1 MIKEKT
7 INPLTVIP
15 DEIVASC
22 EFDVKSGLALAIAPG
37 MLILYNKKMTALNLV
52 KAITTFS
59 ELGAD
64 LTAKLAKACGF
75 CDNCGDIGEGTPASW
90 AEECD
95 LCAELLAIKNDIR
108 VPDYLRDKAGIASN
122 AKLTA
127 KTDGESREII
137 LSEAGY
143 DYDISD
149 VPSELLEGFR
159 LSGVCLGA
167 LDEAL
172 RLERV
177 IDVG

>member
-15 DEIVASC
+15 DEIVATC

-37 MLILYNKKMTALNLV
+37 VLVLHNKKMTAMNLV
-52 KAITTFS
+52 NAITTFS

-75 CDNCGDIGEGTPASW
+75 CDNCGDIGKSTPASW
-90 AEECD
+90 AAECD
-95 LCAELLAIKNDIR
+95 LCAELLDTKYDIR
-108 VPDYLRDKAGIASN
+108 VPDYLREEAGINSK
-122 AKLTA
+122 AKLSA
-127 KTDGESREII
+127 ETDEESGEII

-149 VPSELLEGFR
+149 VPPELLEVFR
-159 LSGVCLGA
+159 LSGVCLGE

-172 RLERV
+172 RLERK

>member
-15 DEIVASC
+15 DEIVATC

-37 MLILYNKKMTALNLV
+37 VLVLRNKKMTAMNLV
-52 KAITTFS
+52 NAITTFS
-59 ELGAD
+59 ALGAD
-64 LTAKLAKACGF
+64 ITAKLAKACGF
-75 CDNCGDIGEGTPASW
+75 CDNCGEIGKGTPANW
-90 AEECD
+90 AAECD
-95 LCAELLAIKNDIR
+95 LCAELLAIKKNIR
-108 VPDYLRDKAGIASN
+108 VPDYLRDEAGITSKV
-122 AKLTA
+122 KLTA
-127 KTDGESREII
+127 KTDAESGKII

-149 VPSELLEGFR
+149 VPPELLEVFR
-159 LSGVCLGA
+159 LSGVCLGE

>member
-15 DEIVASC
+15 DEIVATC

-37 MLILYNKKMTALNLV
+37 VLVLRNKKMTAINLV
-52 KAITTFS
+52 NAIATIS
-59 ELGAD
+59 ELGAE

-75 CDNCGDIGEGTPASW
+75 CDNCGDLGKGTPASW
-90 AEECD
+90 AAECD
-95 LCAELLAIKNDIR
+95 LCEELLAIKNDIR
-108 VPDYLRDKAGIASN
+108 VPSYLLDEAGITSK

-127 KTDGESREII
+127 KTNAESGEII

-143 DYDISD
+143 DHDISD
-149 VPSELLEGFR
+149 VPPELLEVFR

>member
-1 MIKEKT
+1 MKKEKT
-7 INPLTVIP
+7 INPLTAIP
-15 DEIVASC
+15 DEIVANC
-22 EFDVKSGLALAIAPG
+22 EFDVKSGLSLAIAPG
-37 MLILYNKKMTALNLV
+37 MLVLRNKKMTAMNLV
-52 KAITTFS
+52 TAITALS
-59 ELGAD
+59 EIGAD

-90 AEECD
+90 AAECD
-95 LCAELLAIKNDIR
+95 LCAELLDIKNDIH
-108 VPDYLRDKAGIASN
+108 VPDYLRDEAGIPFN

-127 KTDGESREII
+127 DTDVESGAII
-137 LSEAGY
+137 LGEAGY

-149 VPSELLEGFR
+149 VPPELLEVFS
-159 LSGVCLGA
+159 LSGVCLGE

>member
-1 MIKEKT
+1 LIKEKT

-15 DEIVASC
+15 DGIVATC

-37 MLILYNKKMTALNLV
+37 VLVLRNKKMTAINLV
-52 KAITTFS
+52 NAITTFS
-59 ELGAD
+59 KLGAE

-75 CDNCGDIGEGTPASW
+75 CDNCGEVAKGTPASW
-90 AEECD
+90 AAECD

-108 VPDYLRDKAGIASN
+108 VPDYLRDEAGIALK

-127 KTDGESREII
+127 DTDVESGEII

-143 DYDISD
+143 DHDISD
-149 VPSELLEGFR
+149 VPPELLEVFR
-159 LSGVCLGA
+159 LSGVCLGE

-177 IDVG
+177 IDA

>member
-1 MIKEKT
+1 MIKEKS

-15 DEIVASC
+15 DEIVTSC
-22 EFDVKSGLALAIAPG
+22 EFDVKSALALAIAPG
-37 MLILYNKKMTALNLV
+37 VIVLHNKKMTAMNLV
-52 KAITTFS
+52 KAITAFS

-75 CDNCGDIGEGTPASW
+75 CDNCGDIDKGTPVSW
-90 AEECD
+90 AAECD
-95 LCAELLAIKNDIR
+95 LCAELLDIKNDISI
-108 VPDYLRDKAGIASN
+108 PDYLRDEAGITSK

-127 KTDGESREII
+127 RTDRESGEII

-149 VPSELLEGFR
+149 VPHELLEVFR
-159 LSGVCLGA
+159 STGVCLGA

-177 IDVG
+177 INVG

>member
-15 DEIVASC
+15 DEIVATC
-22 EFDVKSGLALAIAPG
+22 EFDVKSGLSLAIAHG
-37 MLILYNKKMTALNLV
+37 VLVLRNKKMTAMNLV
-52 KAITTFS
+52 NAITTFS
-59 ELGAD
+59 ELGAE

-75 CDNCGDIGEGTPASW
+75 CDNCGDRGEGTPASW
-90 AEECD
+90 AAKCD
-95 LCAELLAIKNDIR
+95 LCAELLSIKNDIH
-108 VPDYLRDKAGIASN
+108 VPDYLRDEAGITSK
-122 AKLTA
+122 AKLSA
-127 KTDGESREII
+127 KTDAESGEII

-149 VPSELLEGFR
+149 VPPELLEVFR

-172 RLERV
+172 RSERV

>member
-1 MIKEKT
+1 LIKEKT

-15 DEIVASC
+15 DEIVANC

-37 MLILYNKKMTALNLV
+37 ILVLHNKKMTAINLV

-75 CDNCGDIGEGTPASW
+75 CDNCGEIGKGTPASW
-90 AEECD
+90 AAECD
-95 LCAELLAIKNDIR
+95 LCSELRAIKNDIR
-108 VPDYLRDKAGIASN
+108 VPDYLRDEAGITSK

-127 KTDGESREII
+127 KTDEESGEII

-149 VPSELLEGFR
+149 VPPELLEVFR
-159 LSGVCLGA
+159 STGVCLGE

-177 IDVG
+177 INVG

>member
-1 MIKEKT
+1 MKKEEI
-7 INPLTVIP
+7 INPLTEIP
-15 DEIVASC
+15 DEIVATC

-37 MLILYNKKMTALNLV
+37 VLVLRNKKMTAMNLV
-52 KAITTFS
+52 NAITTFS
-59 ELGAD
+59 ALGAD
-64 LTAKLAKACGF
+64 ITAKLAKACGF
-75 CDNCGDIGEGTPASW
+75 CDNCGDFGKGTPASW
-90 AEECD
+90 AAECD
-95 LCAELLAIKNDIR
+95 LCEELLDINNDIR
-108 VPDYLRDKAGIASN
+108 VPDYLRDEAGITSK

-127 KTDGESREII
+127 KTDAESGEII

-149 VPSELLEGFR
+149 VPPQLLEAFR
-159 LSGVCLGA
+159 LSGVCLGE

>member
-1 MIKEKT
+1 MIKEEI
-7 INPLTVIP
+7 INPLTEIP
-15 DEIVASC
+15 DEIVATC

-37 MLILYNKKMTALNLV
+37 VLVLRNKKMTAMNLV
-52 KAITTFS
+52 NVIATFS

-75 CDNCGDIGEGTPASW
+75 CDNCGDNGEGTPASW
-90 AEECD
+90 AAECD

-108 VPDYLRDKAGIASN
+108 VPDYLRDEAGITLK

-127 KTDGESREII
+127 KTYGESREII

-149 VPSELLEGFR
+149 VPPELLGVFR
-159 LSGVCLGA
+159 LSGVCLGE
-167 LDEAL
+167 LDDAL
-172 RLERV
+172 RLERR

>member
-1 MIKEKT
+1 MKKEKT
-7 INPLTVIP
+7 INPLTAIP
-15 DEIVASC
+15 DEIVVNC
-22 EFDVKSGLALAIAPG
+22 EFDVKSGLTLAIAPG
-37 MLILYNKKMTALNLV
+37 VIILRNKKMTAMNLV
-52 KAITTFS
+52 NAITTFS

-75 CDNCGDIGEGTPASW
+75 CDNCGDIGKSTPASW
-90 AEECD
+90 AAECD
-95 LCAELLAIKNDIR
+95 LCAELLDTKYDIR
-108 VPDYLRDKAGIASN
+108 VPDYLREEAGINSK
-122 AKLTA
+122 AKLSA
-127 KTDGESREII
+127 ETDEESGEII

-149 VPSELLEGFR
+149 VPPELLEVFR
-159 LSGVCLGA
+159 LSGVCLGE

>member
-1 MIKEKT
+1 MKREKT
-7 INPLTVIP
+7 INPLTAIP
-15 DEIVASC
+15 DEIVETC
-22 EFDVKSGLALAIAPG
+22 EFDVKNGLALTIAPG
-37 MLILYNKKMTALNLV
+37 MLVLRNKKMTAMNLV
-52 KAITTFS
+52 KAITTLS

-75 CDNCGDIGEGTPASW
+75 CDNCGDRGEGTPASW
-90 AEECD
+90 AAECD
-95 LCAELLAIKNDIR
+95 LCSELLDINNDIH
-108 VPDYLRDKAGIASN
+108 VPDYLRDEAGITSN

-127 KTDGESREII
+127 ETDEDRGEII

-149 VPSELLEGFR
+149 VQPELLEVFR
-159 LSGVCLGA
+159 LSGVCLGE

>member
-1 MIKEKT
+1 MKKEKT
-7 INPLTVIP
+7 INPLTAIP
-15 DEIVASC
+15 DEILEIC
-22 EFDVKSGLALAIAPG
+22 EFDVKSGLTLSIAPG
-37 MLILYNKKMTALNLV
+37 VLVLRNKRMTAMNLV

-59 ELGAD
+59 ELGAA

-75 CDNCGDIGEGTPASW
+75 CDNCGDRGEGTPVNW
-90 AEECD
+90 AAECD
-95 LCAELLAIKNDIR
+95 LCEELLDTKYDIR
-108 VPDYLRDKAGIASN
+108 VPDYLRDEAGIPFNS
-122 AKLTA
+122 KLTA
-127 KTDGESREII
+127 DTDVESGAII

-149 VPSELLEGFR
+149 VPPELLEVFR
-159 LSGVCLGA
+159 LSGVCLGE

>member
-15 DEIVASC
+15 DEIVATC

-37 MLILYNKKMTALNLV
+37 MLILRNKKMMAMNLV

-59 ELGAD
+59 EFGAD

-75 CDNCGDIGEGTPASW
+75 CDNCGEIGTGTPASW
-90 AEECD
+90 AAECD

-108 VPDYLRDKAGIASN
+108 VPEYLRDKAGITPN

-127 KTDGESREII
+127 KTDEESGEII

-149 VPSELLEGFR
+149 VPPELLEVLR

>member
-1 MIKEKT
+1 MKKEKT
-7 INPLTVIP
+7 INPLTEIP
-15 DEIVASC
+15 DEIVATC
-22 EFDVKSGLALAIAPG
+22 EFDVESGLALSVAPG
-37 MLILYNKKMTALNLV
+37 VLVLHNKKMTAMNLV
-52 KAITTFS
+52 NAITTFS

-75 CDNCGDIGEGTPASW
+75 CDNCGDIGKSTPASW
-90 AEECD
+90 AAECD
-95 LCAELLAIKNDIR
+95 LCAELLDTKYDIR
-108 VPDYLRDKAGIASN
+108 VPDYLREEAGINSK
-122 AKLTA
+122 AKLSA
-127 KTDGESREII
+127 ETDEESGEII

-149 VPSELLEGFR
+149 VPPELLDVFR
-159 LSGVCLGA
+159 STGVCLGE

>member
-15 DEIVASC
+15 DEIVATC
-22 EFDVKSGLALAIAPG
+22 EFDVKNGLSLAIAPG
-37 MLILYNKKMTALNLV
+37 MLILRNKKMTAINLV
-52 KAITTFS
+52 NAITTFS
-59 ELGAD
+59 ELGED
-64 LTAKLAKACGF
+64 LAAKLAKACGF
-75 CDNCGDIGEGTPASW
+75 CDNCGDNGKGTPASW
-90 AEECD
+90 VAECD

-108 VPDYLRDKAGIASN
+108 VPEYLRDEAGITLK

-149 VPSELLEGFR
+149 VSPELLEVFR
-159 LSGVCLGA
+159 STGVCLGA
-167 LDEAL
+167 LDEAM

-177 IDVG
+177 IDVE

>member
-1 MIKEKT
+1 MKKEET

-15 DEIVASC
+15 DEIVATC
-22 EFDVKSGLALAIAPG
+22 EFDVKSGLSLTIAPG
-37 MLILYNKKMTALNLV
+37 VLVLRSKKMTAMNLV
-52 KAITTFS
+52 NAITTFS

-75 CDNCGDIGEGTPASW
+75 CDNCGDIGKSTPASW
-90 AEECD
+90 AAECD
-95 LCAELLAIKNDIR
+95 LCSELLDIKKNIR
-108 VPDYLRDKAGIASN
+108 VPEYLRDEAGITLK

-149 VPSELLEGFR
+149 VPPELLEVFR
-159 LSGVCLGA
+159 LSGVCLGE

-172 RLERV
+172 RLERK

>member
-22 EFDVKSGLALAIAPG
+22 EFDVKNGLSLAIAPG
-37 MLILYNKKMTALNLV
+37 MLILRNKKMTAINLV
-52 KAITTFS
+52 NAITTFS

-75 CDNCGDIGEGTPASW
+75 CDNCGDNGEGTPVSW
-90 AEECD
+90 AAECD
-95 LCAELLAIKNDIR
+95 LCAELLSIKNDIH
-108 VPDYLRDKAGIASN
+108 VPDYLRDEAGITSK
-122 AKLTA
+122 AKLKA
-127 KTDGESREII
+127 KTDVENGEII

-149 VPSELLEGFR
+149 VPPELLEVFR
-159 LSGVCLGA
+159 STGVCLGA
-167 LDEAL
+167 LDEAM

-177 IDVG
+177 IDVE

>member
-15 DEIVASC
+15 NEIVASC

-37 MLILYNKKMTALNLV
+37 MLILRNKKMTAMNLV
-52 KAITTFS
+52 NAITTFS

-75 CDNCGDIGEGTPASW
+75 CDNCGEIGKGTPASW
-90 AEECD
+90 AAECD
-95 LCAELLAIKNDIR
+95 LCAELLDTKYDIC
-108 VPDYLRDKAGIASN
+108 VPDYLRDEAGITSN

-127 KTDGESREII
+127 KTDTESGEII

-149 VPSELLEGFR
+149 VPPELLEVFR
-159 LSGVCLGA
+159 STGVCLGA
-167 LDEAL
+167 LDEAM

-177 IDVG
+177 IDVE

>member
-15 DEIVASC
+15 DEIVATC

-37 MLILYNKKMTALNLV
+37 VLVLRNKKMTAMNLV

-64 LTAKLAKACGF
+64 LSAKLAKACGF
-75 CDNCGDIGEGTPASW
+75 CDNCGDLGKGTPASW
-90 AEECD
+90 AAECD
-95 LCAELLAIKNDIR
+95 LCAELLDIKNDIR
-108 VPDYLRDKAGIASN
+108 VPDYLREEAGINSK
-122 AKLTA
+122 AKLSA
-127 KTDGESREII
+127 ETDEESGEII

-149 VPSELLEGFR
+149 VPPELLEVFL
-159 LSGVCLGA
+159 LSGVCLGE

-172 RLERV
+172 RLERK